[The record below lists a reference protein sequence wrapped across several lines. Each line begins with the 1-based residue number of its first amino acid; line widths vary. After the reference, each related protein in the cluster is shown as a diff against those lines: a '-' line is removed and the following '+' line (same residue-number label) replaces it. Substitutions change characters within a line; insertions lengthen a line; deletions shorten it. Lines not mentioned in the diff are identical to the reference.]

1 MIFGKLSGNNGQVN
15 GTAQNI
21 QTISGQVNSTKEVSC
36 SLSALESISGVV
48 AIMATINGAA
58 ASRGSVTGNLAA
70 AYEAKTTV
78 YEGDY
83 EVTPKVEGQELKTK
97 HKYMIQDVTV
107 HAIPFFEVSNTSG
120 GNTVYIAN
128 EIEFE

>member
-1 MIFGKLSGNNGQVN
+1 MKINATLSDNKKLSGAATNE
-15 GTAQNI
+15 
-21 QTISGQVNSTKEVSC
+21 QTISGSVNAGLEVSGN
-36 SLSALESISGVV
+36 LSAVESITVEVV
-48 AIMATINGAA
+48 TRAALNGSAT
-58 ASRGSVTGNLAA
+58 SQGSLAGNLAA
-70 AYEAKTTV
+70 AYESQIPP